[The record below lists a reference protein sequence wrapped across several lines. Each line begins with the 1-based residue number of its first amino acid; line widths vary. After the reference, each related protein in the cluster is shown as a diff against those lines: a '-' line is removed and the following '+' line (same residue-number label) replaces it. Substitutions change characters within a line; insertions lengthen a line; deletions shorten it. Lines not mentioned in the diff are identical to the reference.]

1 MNGKMPTTMMKT
13 TAHKRTGRIAR
24 RFLSRRLNRLKVL
37 RLLKMDT
44 QKEESASSSTVDEN
58 SEFYNSGRVG
68 RRNAL
73 PDILSD
79 HCRTTTADLPERL
92 SALSTSD
99 NPSSEAGPSGVNS
112 SQATSTATTSNTTP
126 TTTEKT

>member
-1 MNGKMPTTMMKT
+1 MPTTMMKA
-13 TAHKRTGRIAR
+13 TAYKRTGRIAR
-24 RFLSRRLNRLKVL
+24 RILSRKLNRLKVL
-37 RLLKMDT
+37 KLLKMDT
-44 QKEESASSSTVDEN
+44 QKDESAGAGAADEN

-79 HCRTTTADLPERL
+79 HCRTSTADLPERL

-99 NPSSEAGPSGVNS
+99 NPSPEAGPSGVNS
-112 SQATSTATTSNTTP
+112 SQAANTATTSNTTP
-126 TTTEKT
+126 STTEKT

>member
-1 MNGKMPTTMMKT
+1 
-13 TAHKRTGRIAR
+13 
-24 RFLSRRLNRLKVL
+24 
-37 RLLKMDT
+37 MDT

-92 SALSTSD
+92 SALSTSG
-99 NPSSEAGPSGVNS
+99 NNLFLINK
-112 SQATSTATTSNTTP
+112 NT
-126 TTTEKT
+126 